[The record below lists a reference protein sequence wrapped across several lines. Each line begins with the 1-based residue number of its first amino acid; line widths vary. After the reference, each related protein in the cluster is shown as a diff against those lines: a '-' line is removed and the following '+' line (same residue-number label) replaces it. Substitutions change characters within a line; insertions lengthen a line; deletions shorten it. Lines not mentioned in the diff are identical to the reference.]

1 MKNFLAVF
9 ALICLSS
16 AAVFA
21 MTNTDNEFIVK
32 AGIQPQGS
40 VSIDGSSS
48 DTNIGISA
56 GFEYFKY
63 LNNIVAV
70 GAGASYDLPR
80 KFKDDII
87 DGSVSFL
94 PLSVAVKARTPIQGF
109 DNNFPFIVGRIGYSA
124 FMNNSDDIKSSS
136 GGLYYSLGL
145 GVSIDYLVIEAAY
158 AANKFS
164 FKNPVT
170 DTNLDGTYSTI
181 SLYVGFKFE

>member
-1 MKNFLAVF
+1 MKKFLAVL

-16 AAVFA
+16 TAVFA
-21 MTNTDNEFIVK
+21 MTSTDNEFIVK

-40 VSIDGSSS
+40 VSIDGNSS
-48 DTNIGISA
+48 DTNVGISA

-80 KFKDDII
+80 KFKDNAI

-94 PLSVAVKARTPIQGF
+94 PLSIAVKARTPLQGF
-109 DNNFPFIVGRIGYSA
+109 DNNFPFIVGRLGYSA
-124 FMNNSDDIKSSS
+124 FMNNSDYIKSSS

-164 FKNPVT
+164 FKNPA
-170 DTNLDGTYSTI
+170 DKDGTYSTI